1 MTYKKPRDLCER
13 TFIFACDIVSF
24 CRTLSKE
31 PGAPRQISGQ
41 LLRAG
46 TSVGANTEEAKAAY
60 TRSDFAYKNSI
71 VLRECRESRY
81 WLKVIAATKLA
92 PPEAVATLTQE
103 ANELVGIFTVTVRRA
118 KQPLKVET

>member
-1 MTYKKPRDLCER
+1 MC
-13 TFIFACDIVSF
+13 
-24 CRTLSKE
+24 KE

-60 TRSDFAYKNSI
+60 TRSEFAFKNCI

-81 WLKVIAATKLA
+81 WLKVIAATRLA
-92 PPEAVATLTQE
+92 RPEAVAALIRE
-103 ANELVGIFTVTVRRA
+103 ANELVGNLHGDGEKGQTA
-118 KQPLKVET
+118 GES